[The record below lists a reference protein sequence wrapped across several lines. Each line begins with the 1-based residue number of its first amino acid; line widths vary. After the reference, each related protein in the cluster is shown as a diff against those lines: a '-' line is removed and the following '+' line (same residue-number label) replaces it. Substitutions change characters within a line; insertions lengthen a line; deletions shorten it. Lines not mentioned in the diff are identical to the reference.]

1 MNLLIVDDDYQI
13 RNGMRYGIE
22 WESVGITQVET
33 SANGIEALQL
43 IEKNSPDIVVADIQ
57 MPGMNGLDMVKKI
70 REINDKIRVIFISA
84 YSEFNYCRQA
94 LLLGANDY
102 VLKPIQMDEF
112 IEVIRKNVEALNQE
126 KMQEMHYK
134 KAIMEQKLQKIY
146 EGRGDADEDEF
157 RNLLENIY
165 PFLKSDYIITVV
177 LKARDSAMEN
187 VLSLK
192 KDMLEKLS
200 AQMDGKLAVAAEIND
215 ELICIGTGNNSALM
229 TVYQQNMIKQQLM
242 EWNRIYEGK
251 YGAIV
256 GGISHSHIFGE
267 LRKGYIQALEAL
279 GQQFYKSEEV
289 ISIYTFRKS
298 DSEMRK
304 TIEWDMR
311 LTLENESDN
320 EEEIGKLLE
329 KAALSG
335 MQPEEFKACLA
346 ECMKNICGKHGWIF
360 EKEVLENELQ
370 KCRCGDACLRKTAE
384 YMKIYAAPACDK
396 TNEHTYSRT
405 IRLATEYIKK
415 HYEEPITVGDVAGV
429 VEKTPNYLSSIFKKE
444 TGVSFSKYLNEL
456 RLQKACVLLKHT
468 NKQVR
473 EISEAVGYT
482 DYIYFSQLFR
492 KYYGC
497 SATDMRSKENKGGL

>member
-84 YSEFNYCRQA
+84 YSEFDYCRQA

-112 IEVIRKNVEALNQE
+112 IEVIRKNVEVLNQE
-126 KMQEMHYK
+126 KMQETHYK
-134 KAIMEQKLQKIY
+134 KAVLEQKLQKIY
-146 EGRGDADEDEF
+146 TGKAYAEEEDLKK
-157 RNLLENIY
+157 LLEDTY
-165 PFLKSDYIITVV
+165 PFLRNDYIITVV
-177 LKARDSAMEN
+177 LKSRDSAVEKT
-187 VLSLK
+187 LPIRK
-192 KDMLEKLS
+192 EMLEKLY
-200 AQMDGKLAVAAEIND
+200 AHIDGKLAVAAESND
-215 ELICIGTGNNSALM
+215 GLICIGAGNNSALM
-229 TVYQQNMIKQQLM
+229 TVYQQNMIKQQFM
-242 EWNRIYEGK
+242 EWNRIYEEK

-256 GGISHSHIFGE
+256 GGISHSHTYGE

-289 ISIYTFRKS
+289 FSIYTFKKS
-298 DSEMRK
+298 DSEIRK
-304 TIEWDMR
+304 TIEPNMR
-311 LTLENESDN
+311 LIMENESDN
-320 EEEIGKLLE
+320 PEQIEKLLE
-329 KAALSG
+329 KAELAG
-335 MQPEEFKACLA
+335 MQPEEFKACLT
-346 ECMKNICGKHGWIF
+346 ECMRNICGKHGWTF
-360 EKEVLENELQ
+360 EKEALEAELQ
-370 KCRCGDACLRKTAE
+370 NCRCGSACLRKTAE
-384 YMKIYAAPACDK
+384 YIKIYDVPTCNK
-396 TNEHTYSRT
+396 NNEHTYSCT

-456 RLQKACVLLKHT
+456 RLQRACVLLKHT

-497 SATDMRSKENKGGL
+497 SATDMRSGESKGGL